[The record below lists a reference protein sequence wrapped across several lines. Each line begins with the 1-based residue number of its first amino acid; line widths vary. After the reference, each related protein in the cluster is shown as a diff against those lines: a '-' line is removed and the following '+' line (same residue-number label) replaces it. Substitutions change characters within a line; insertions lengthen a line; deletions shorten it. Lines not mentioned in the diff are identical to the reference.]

1 MASIRYEIDNSVPL
15 MKHLDVEI
23 FVNWSALILM
33 RSLLSQICSFVI
45 FVWSYFCM

>member
-23 FVNWSALILM
+23 LRLLIRVDVNGIFV
-33 RSLLSQICSFVI
+33 SQICSFVI
-45 FVWSYFCM
+45 FV